1 MARNAD
7 VQTYLKATQL
17 CRSCKVERP
26 VTVCLRKCQGMGHL
40 SGACGILDSGKGMGN
55 MHRLCNVALPVF
67 IALSFA
73 ACAGNSARVPC
84 EQDSRCARYALTA
97 DFPILDPHIAELPE
111 AGMIFRQIYDTLV
124 YRDTVTKEFLPGLAR
139 SWETSPDGL
148 VYTFHLREDIRFH
161 DGTTFTAASVAA
173 NLDRI
178 VDPATVSR
186 RARSLLGPFSHY
198 EILDASGIRLYL
210 HSPFAPLLDS
220 LAQPFLGIA
229 SEHALASY
237 DSLRYQFHQSGSGP
251 FLLEKYLPGDRIVLR
266 RFDRY
271 ATNAGIYSSL
281 SGGEVQRVEFYIMEG
296 QNATSQQVLNEAF
309 DILDEVP
316 PKTATNLAGN
326 SRIQVMPIEIPGQ
339 TVQLLFNTRREHVN
353 DTDVRRAL
361 LVATNRVAIANNI
374 YGNYSPVAWAPLSI
388 STRYSHT
395 GFVNELA
402 FDLGAAQEI
411 LEQSGYEDLD
421 EDGILDRDG
430 LPLRLSIVIPPWGQ
444 LPEAAEYIR
453 EQWRQIG
460 VQLEIDSVPGF
471 GRLAEKIQAGENDL
485 VAIESYGLDPAI
497 LGNVFANQAIYSRS
511 RMEDE
516 ALTDLLLNAVET
528 LDPSSRRSQY
538 YEIQSYLMTNALI
551 LPLRENV
558 RLRLVRSNVRDL
570 RFDAY
575 GFYPLLF
582 NMRLDGD

>member
-1 MARNAD
+1 MR
-7 VQTYLKATQL
+7 
-17 CRSCKVERP
+17 
-26 VTVCLRKCQGMGHL
+26 
-40 SGACGILDSGKGMGN
+40 
-55 MHRLCNVALPVF
+55 RLCTVALAICMAF
-67 IALSFA
+67 SL
-73 ACAGNSARVPC
+73 AGCGGGGTRVPC
-84 EQDSRCARYALTA
+84 GQDNGCVRYALIA

-124 YRDTVTKEFLPGLAR
+124 YRDTRTKEFLPGLAR
-139 SWETSPDGL
+139 SWEISPDGL
-148 VYTFHLREDIRFH
+148 VYTFHLRDDVRFH
-161 DGTTFTAASVAA
+161 DGTPFSAASVAA

-198 EILDASGIRLYL
+198 EILDPRRIRLYL

-229 SEHALASY
+229 SEAALASY
-237 DSLRYQFHQSGSGP
+237 DNLRYQFHQSGSGP
-251 FLLEKYLPGDRIVLR
+251 FVLEKYLPGDRIVLR
-266 RFDRY
+266 RFDLY
-271 ATNAGIYSSL
+271 ATKAGIYSSL
-281 SGGEVQRVEFYIMEG
+281 SGGEAQRVEFYIVEG
-296 QNATSQQVLNEAF
+296 QNATSQQVLSEAF

-326 SRIQVMPIEIPGQ
+326 SRIQVLPIEIPGQ

-353 DTDVRRAL
+353 EADVRRAL
-361 LVATNRVAIANNI
+361 LIATNRVAIANNI
-374 YGNYSPVAWAPLSI
+374 YANYSPVAWAPLSI
-388 STRYSHT
+388 ATGYSHT

-402 FDLGAAQEI
+402 FDLGFAQEI
-411 LEQSGYEDLD
+411 LEQSGYQDLD

-444 LPEAAEYIR
+444 LPEVAEFIR

-497 LGNVFANQAIYSRS
+497 LGNIFSNQAIYSGS

-516 ALTDLLLNAVET
+516 ALNGLLLKAVET

-538 YEIQSYLMTNALI
+538 YEIQAYLMANALI
-551 LPLRENV
+551 LPIRENV
-558 RLRLVRSNVRDL
+558 RLRLARSNVRDL

-582 NMRLDGD
+582 NVRLGDN